1 MMKMKSFFFLHPACG
16 GFCFLFYYTST
27 SFVYGDAT
35 ISIGYIGT
43 FGGNDWRFRRQAF
56 KNIGSDKQRLFF
68 ISLARLLLEIQPG
81 CEFLGSFGLGGA
93 VSRWIYDEGE
103 GLAKTRPD
111 NGNGSMV
118 VRLDS
123 VAK

>member
-1 MMKMKSFFFLHPACG
+1 MIGDSG
-16 GFCFLFYYTST
+16 G
-27 SFVYGDAT
+27 
-35 ISIGYIGT
+35 
-43 FGGNDWRFRRQAF
+43 RRL
-56 KNIGSDKQRLFF
+56 KTLEVTNKGFF
-68 ISLARLLLEIQPG
+68 ISLGRLLLEIQPG

-93 VSRWIYDEGE
+93 VSRWIHDEGE

-123 VAK
+123 VAN